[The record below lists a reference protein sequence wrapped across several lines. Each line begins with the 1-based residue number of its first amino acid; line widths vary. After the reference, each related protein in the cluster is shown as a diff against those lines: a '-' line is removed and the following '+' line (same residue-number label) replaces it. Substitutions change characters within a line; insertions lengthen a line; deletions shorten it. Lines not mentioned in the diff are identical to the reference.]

1 MRRRCVAAV
10 LLTALFC
17 SFVMAWGSA
26 GSASDPAITLSYLEK
41 IFFPMLSKQVSDR
54 AETVW
59 KPLFDD
65 AVRKLETQSAGVRP
79 TDRAA
84 VVNALAEEYL
94 EKTAGVRYG
103 FAAHLTPIACRKGD
117 VLTGSVGTGFV
128 LHTGDAQVNGP
139 SGAAVVNIS
148 TGREMAPGAAVPAG
162 QRLLV
167 ADRAGTGLR
176 IVSDTATVTVD
187 GHYSLTPA
195 YQPQYTDLADALYAV
210 KLFLGTPTGYH
221 LERAPSRLEALVMM
235 IRLLGEESAALAYQ
249 EGAGPFRDVPD
260 WGRPYVGY
268 AYSRGYTAG
277 TSLEKGLF
285 SPDRSVTP
293 EQYMT
298 FLLRA
303 LGYSDR
309 PAGDFAWERALDFA
323 VETSI
328 LSAAEA
334 AMVRVPFYRD
344 QVVYLSYYALSAR
357 MKGAS
362 VTLLTRLIENKA
374 VDAAAASSAMADV
387 DRMRP

>member
-1 MRRRCVAAV
+1 
-10 LLTALFC
+10 
-17 SFVMAWGSA
+17 
-26 GSASDPAITLSYLEK
+26 
-41 IFFPMLSKQVSDR
+41 MLSKQVGDR
-54 AETVW
+54 AAVTW

-65 AVRKLETQSAGVRP
+65 AVQRLETRAVSVRP
-79 TDRAA
+79 NVDRAA
-84 VVNALAEEYL
+84 VVDALAEEYL
-94 EKTAGVRYG
+94 TKTAGVRYG
-103 FAAHLTPIACRKGD
+103 FAAHLTPVICRRGD
-117 VLTGSVGTGFV
+117 VLTGSIGTGFV
-128 LHTGDAQVNGP
+128 LQDGDAQVSGP
-139 SGAAVVNIS
+139 SGAVVVNVS
-148 TGREMAPGAAVPAG
+148 AGREMAPGAAAPAG

-167 ADRAGTGLR
+167 ADRTGAGLR
-176 IVSDTATVTVD
+176 IESATATVAVD

-195 YQPQYTDLADALYAV
+195 YQPRYADLADALHAM

-285 SPDRSVTP
+285 SPDRAVTP
-293 EQYMT
+293 GQYTT

-309 PAGDFAWERALDFA
+309 PDGDFAWERALDFA

-328 LSAAEA
+328 FSAAEVA
-334 AMVRVPFYRD
+334 LVRVPFYRD
-344 QVVYLSYYALSAR
+344 QVVYLSYYALSAH
-357 MKGAS
+357 MKGAG
-362 VTLLTRLIENKA
+362 VTLLTRLVENKA
-374 VDAAAASSAMADV
+374 VDASAASSAMAAV
-387 DRMRP
+387 NRKRP